1 MAASHLGVK
10 LCSMSFTIL
19 FCQAAFKRIRIF
31 TATLRSKYII
41 NLNPSKLITMM
52 PAKTWATKSKFHC
65 FHFFP
70 LTYELTFFWGIEYAF
85 ISFFSLICLFLTP
98 IHALRIFMVQCPLW
112 HSDENGCA
120 RLQQWVKFEFTGI
133 RVWLI
138 NVTIF

>member
-65 FHFFP
+65 LHFFP
-70 LTYELTFFWGIEYAF
+70 LTYELTFLGVLSMHSFPSFHSSVCFWHLFMLWE
-85 ISFFSLICLFLTP
+85 FSWCSVPCDILMRMDVPDFG
-98 IHALRIFMVQCPLW
+98 
-112 HSDENGCA
+112 NGSNSSS
-120 RLQQWVKFEFTGI
+120 
-133 RVWLI
+133 RV
-138 NVTIF
+138 